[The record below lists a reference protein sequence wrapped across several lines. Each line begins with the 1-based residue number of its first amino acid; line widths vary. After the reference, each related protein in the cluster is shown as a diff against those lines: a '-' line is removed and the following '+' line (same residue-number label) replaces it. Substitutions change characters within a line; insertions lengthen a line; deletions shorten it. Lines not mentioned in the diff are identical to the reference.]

1 MLPYEDTIYLADS
14 KHAPYGLKS
23 KNEIIRLC
31 KKNTEL
37 LLQHE
42 CKIIVVAC
50 NTATTNAIKELR
62 RDYSVPFIGIEPAIK
77 PAALKTDTRVIGIL
91 ATRGTLSSQLFS
103 QTSQTFAQGIR
114 VIEQHGD
121 GLVELIETGKLDDP
135 KLRALLQLYLTPMMD
150 AGIDYLVLGCSHY
163 PFLMPL
169 LIELLPTNVKII
181 DSGEAVAR
189 QTLAVL
195 DGNSMLSSS
204 ALKGTSR
211 FFTNGDPKVVSQFI
225 GNNYSIEYLDF

>member
-103 QTSQTFAQGIR
+103 QTSQTFTQGIR

-121 GLVELIETGKLDDP
+121 GLVELIESGKLDDP

-169 LIELLPTNVKII
+169 LIELLPPNVKII

-195 DGNSMLSSS
+195 DDNSMLSSS

-211 FFTNGDPKVVSQFI
+211 FFTNGDPKVISQFI